1 MGLTR
6 SAHTLKKKVDFFF
19 LLAVFSPPLQQA
31 SDIMDDHEQVEYNYI
46 TSRLFQ
52 NPKLRE
58 NITKY
63 LIETK
68 EYYGDNITPVVKSRK
83 RCHGDTENV
92 PPKSLFGSDKDV
104 VTQAAQSGGENH
116 YSVNTNNA
124 INNFITLSGT
134 LSLIQFNLFTY
145 LYTC

>member
-1 MGLTR
+1 
-6 SAHTLKKKVDFFF
+6 
-19 LLAVFSPPLQQA
+19 
-31 SDIMDDHEQVEYNYI
+31 MDNHEQVEYNYI

-63 LIETK
+63 LIETETQ
-68 EYYGDNITPVVKSRK
+68 EYVVDNITPVVKSRK
-83 RCHGDTENV
+83 RCHEDTENV

-116 YSVNTNNA
+116 YSVNTNNT

-145 LYTC
+145 LCTC